1 MKEQSDKT
9 SSFPPL
15 PQCEMTPIIY
25 IILSLV
31 SLAAKAFHTPTRSCN
46 VPLIHCA
53 LYQTPEIEGRSNT
66 NTLSSIRPDPS
77 KKRRVVI
84 IGAGVG
90 GLATAA
96 RIGKESR
103 GWSDDVEIV
112 VVEKNGKDMIG

>member
-1 MKEQSDKT
+1 
-9 SSFPPL
+9 
-15 PQCEMTPIIY
+15 MTPIIFY

-31 SLAAKAFHTPTRSCN
+31 SLAANAFHTPTRSCS
-46 VPLIHCA
+46 VPLIQSA
-53 LYQTPEIEGRSNT
+53 LYQTPEIQGRS
-66 NTLSSIRPDPS
+66 NTLSSIRRDPS

-96 RIGKESR
+96 RIAKETR